1 MHYLASRFVE
11 GETLADQL
19 ERDGPVPP
27 QLVRIAAEL
36 GTGLDALH
44 EAGLVHR
51 DIKPSNVML
60 GADGAALTDFGLAR
74 GLADSVLTA
83 PGRVVGTLDYLAP
96 EVIRGQTAGPAADI
110 YALGCLLYEC
120 VCGSPPFGS
129 RPFAEAAA
137 AHLTEEPD
145 PCGIRDD
152 LPLAFWDALRHGLA
166 KDPADRPP
174 TATRLRAHD
183 PRLSEDELA
192 RRARRRAGRRSG
204 RPARS
209 AAPRLPRACG
219 SWRRR
224 STQPPGRS
232 RRRRSRSGFS
242 VASATNRR
250 TSRSGVVAP
259 RSQRETVIGSTST
272 SGQLPLLPPPSRP
285 EPHDPPAELGLCVM
299 RHRQHYNRR
308 SLIFTRP

>member
-1 MHYLASRFVE
+1 VGPYRLVAPLGEGGMGIVFRADRLSGGVAALKVLRRELSGDETFRRRFEREGRIAAQLDHPHLVEVVDSGEADGLHYLASRFVE

-19 ERDGPVPP
+19 ERDGPLPLP

-36 GTGLDALH
+36 GTGLDTLH

-96 EVIRGQTAGPAADI
+96 EVIRGQPAGPATDI

-137 AHLTEEPD
+137 AHLTQEPPD
-145 PCGIRDD
+145 PSSLRDG

-174 TATRLRAHD
+174 TATAYALMIRV
-183 PRLSEDELA
+183 
-192 RRARRRAGRRSG
+192 
-204 RPARS
+204 S
-209 AAPRLPRACG
+209 AK
-219 SWRRR
+219 
-224 STQPPGRS
+224 
-232 RRRRSRSGFS
+232 
-242 VASATNRR
+242 
-250 TSRSGVVAP
+250 TS
-259 RSQRETVIGSTST
+259 
-272 SGQLPLLPPPSRP
+272 
-285 EPHDPPAELGLCVM
+285 
-299 RHRQHYNRR
+299 
-308 SLIFTRP
+308 